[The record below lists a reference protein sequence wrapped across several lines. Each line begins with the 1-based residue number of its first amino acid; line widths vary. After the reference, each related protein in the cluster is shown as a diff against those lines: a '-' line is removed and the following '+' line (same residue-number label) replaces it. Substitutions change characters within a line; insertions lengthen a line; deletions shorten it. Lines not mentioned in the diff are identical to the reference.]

1 MTHLIKEGITNIKEK
16 GLIKTRK
23 LHHTNVLFDDKYTT
37 TKVLLGKERE
47 RERDN
52 KLIFDHTNV
61 LDDKYR
67 TKKVLKGKERERQ

>member
-47 RERDN
+47 RERETIN
-52 KLIFDHTNV
+52 LSLTTPMSLMINTEPRRF
-61 LDDKYR
+61 
-67 TKKVLKGKERERQ
+67 